1 MIYQF
6 LISEFRKEY
15 DHITKTNLNLLRK
28 ELMDLTKEHNE
39 QDDDEMDSD

>member
-6 LISEFRKEY
+6 LVTDFRKEY
-15 DHITKTNLNLLRK
+15 DHISKSNLNLLRK
-28 ELMDLTKEHNE
+28 ELMDLTNEHNK

>member
-6 LISEFRKEY
+6 LVSEFRKEY